1 MRSARGQMQVV
12 MVKLS
17 INQERGAISPQ
28 ILDGGIKIDAEKYID
43 PLDGRVSPNVG
54 DAHYLPPHGPGG
66 AQ

>member
-1 MRSARGQMQVV
+1 